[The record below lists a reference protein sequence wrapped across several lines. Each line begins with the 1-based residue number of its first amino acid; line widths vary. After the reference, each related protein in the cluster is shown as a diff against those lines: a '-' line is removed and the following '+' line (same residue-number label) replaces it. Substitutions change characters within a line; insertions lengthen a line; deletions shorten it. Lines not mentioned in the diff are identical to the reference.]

1 VPKVVPT
8 YAEDAKKRILHAAS
22 EEFREKGYFQST
34 MDGIANRLG
43 ISKGA
48 IYRYFE
54 SKEKILSALYATA
67 PDNLRSLFLVASK
80 DPVLASREVFD
91 KMATK
96 PNANL
101 FVDFLAEASVNTD
114 LQKTMRQNIEK
125 FSAALESVISQKN
138 STKVRTTCSKSSERI
153 HDSIVTL
160 GLVFNGLLCWLAIG
174 VSEEVVRETWT
185 KAVDILLGAA
195 LKIQTS
201 AT

>member
-1 VPKVVPT
+1 MPRVVPT
-8 YAEDAKKRILHAAS
+8 YTEDAKKRILQVAL
-22 EEFREKGYFQST
+22 EEFKKKGYFQST

-54 SKEKILSALYATA
+54 SKEKILAALYATS
-67 PDNLRSLFLVASK
+67 PENLHSLFMSASE
-80 DPVLASREVFD
+80 DPIIASREVFE

-101 FVDFLAEASVNTD
+101 FVDFLAEASVNAD
-114 LQKTMRQNIEK
+114 LQKILRENIER
-125 FSAALESVISQKN
+125 FSTALEDVMSRKNQKP
-138 STKVRTTCSKSSERI
+138 SSKNAERV

-174 VSEEVVRETWT
+174 VSEAEVRKTWS
-185 KAVDILLGAA
+185 KSVDILLAA
-195 LKIQTS
+195 AVGKK
-201 AT
+201 

>member
-8 YAEDAKKRILHAAS
+8 YAEDAKKRILRAAS

-67 PDNLRSLFLVASK
+67 PDNLRSLFLGASK

-96 PNANL
+96 SNANL
-101 FVDFLAEASVNTD
+101 FVDFLAEASVNAD
-114 LQKTMRQNIEK
+114 LQRIMQENIER
-125 FSAALESVISQKN
+125 FSAALEDVISQKN
-138 STKVRTTCSKSSERI
+138 SMKRKTSSKSSETM

-174 VSEEVVRETWT
+174 VSEVEVRETWA

-195 LKIQTS
+195 LNT
-201 AT
+201 

>member
-8 YAEDAKKRILHAAS
+8 YAEDAKKRILRAAS

-67 PDNLRSLFLVASK
+67 PDNLRSLFLGASK
-80 DPVLASREVFD
+80 DPVHASKEVFD

-96 PNANL
+96 SNANL
-101 FVDFLAEASVNTD
+101 FVDFLAEASVNAD
-114 LQKTMRQNIEK
+114 LQRIMQENIER
-125 FSAALESVISQKN
+125 FSAALEDVISQKN
-138 STKVRTTCSKSSERI
+138 SMKRKTSSKSSVTM

-174 VSEEVVRETWT
+174 VSEVEVRETWA

-195 LKIQTS
+195 LNT
-201 AT
+201 